1 MSTHDI
7 SIPYNGEK
15 TTVSGSS
22 GENYVFFDGSW
33 NSSCDLCGVLGS
45 TVPPGRLLLPGN
57 RRLTTRVCV
66 AIRTLGHLIQE
77 LLHEFIAMYYLCLGF
92 LVFADIIVVRSQGDL
107 CLGGGDK
114 DVVENLPCDHF
125 QLGRWRWCARQCRS
139 IKLDIS
145 VIVSVESISMGIAWR
160 EPSFSHSSSLHWLR
174 LVCRGGIGCLGWRSI
189 VLDHVGSPQEVPPT
203 RAKVSTRDG
212 VLRRSSQRGR
222 KPGRKPSGQRL
233 DHT

>member
-22 GENYVFFDGSW
+22 GENYVFFDGYW

-45 TVPPGRLLLPGN
+45 TVPPSRLLLPGN
-57 RRLTTRVCV
+57 RRLTARVCV

-114 DVVENLPCDHF
+114 DVVENLHCDHF

-145 VIVSVESISMGIAWR
+145 VIVSVESTYIHGNCLERAFFFPLFVITLA
-160 EPSFSHSSSLHWLR
+160 PSCVSGRDRLPGLEKHCTRSRWLTS
-174 LVCRGGIGCLGWRSI
+174 GGAADKG
-189 VLDHVGSPQEVPPT
+189 
-203 RAKVSTRDG
+203 
-212 VLRRSSQRGR
+212 
-222 KPGRKPSGQRL
+222 
-233 DHT
+233 